1 MAGDPERLR
10 RFEQE
15 ARAAAALNHPNIV
28 TVHSVEQAGDLHFLT
43 MELVEGDS
51 LADRIPRDGLSL
63 DRLLEIV
70 VPLADAVGA
79 AHARGVV
86 HRDLKPGN
94 VMVTPEGRVK
104 VLDFGLAKLKPPGGA
119 TDLTTGAAPTLT
131 GEGRLLGTVAYMSP
145 EQAEGREVD
154 HRSDIF
160 SLGVL
165 LYELATGRRPF
176 KGDSS
181 LSLLSSILKDTPPPL
196 TDLKPAF
203 PPELA
208 RIVRRCLAKDPSRRY
223 QSAIDLRNELDE
235 LKQELASGGF
245 AQSPMVEPGRQ
256 RRRRSIVPIAG
267 GVAALAAVFVYL
279 YFASQPVA
287 PGARPSTLK
296 RVTFEEG
303 LQTQPTW
310 SPDGRFIA
318 YSSNQSGNFDIWVQ
332 ALGGGGAFR

>member
-1 MAGDPERLR
+1 MGEVYRARDPRLGRDVAMKILPPAMAGDPERLR

-28 TVHSVEQAGDLHFLT
+28 TVHSVEQADDLHFLT

-51 LADRIPRDGLSL
+51 LADRIPRDGLAL

-86 HRDLKPGN
+86 HRDLKPAN

-104 VLDFGLAKLKPPGGA
+104 VLDFGLAKLKPLGGA

-165 LYELATGRRPF
+165 LYELATGQRPF

-181 LSLLSSILKDTPPPL
+181 LSLLSSILRDTPPPM

-208 RIVRRCLAKDPSRRY
+208 RIVRRCLAKDPGRRY
-223 QSAIDLRNELDE
+223 QSAIDCATSWRSCSRSWR
-235 LKQELASGGF
+235 LAGSH
-245 AQSPMVEPGRQ
+245 SH
-256 RRRRSIVPIAG
+256 RRWNPADSAAG
-267 GVAALAAVFVYL
+267 DRL
-279 YFASQPVA
+279 S
-287 PGARPSTLK
+287 
-296 RVTFEEG
+296 
-303 LQTQPTW
+303 
-310 SPDGRFIA
+310 
-318 YSSNQSGNFDIWVQ
+318 
-332 ALGGGGAFR
+332 